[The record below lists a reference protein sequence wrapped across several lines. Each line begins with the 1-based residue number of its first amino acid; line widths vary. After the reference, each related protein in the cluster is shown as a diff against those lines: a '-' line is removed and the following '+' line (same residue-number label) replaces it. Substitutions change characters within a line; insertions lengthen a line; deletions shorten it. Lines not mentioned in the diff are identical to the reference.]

1 MKILFLTHYFYPEG
15 NAPATRTYEHCKCW
29 VKQGHSV
36 TVVTCAPNCP
46 SGVVYDGYKNR
57 LFCKET
63 IDGITVVRLWTFL
76 APNKGFFRR
85 ILNYLSYMA
94 AACLYSACQFRKPD
108 VLIAT
113 SPQFFCGWAGVVCRF
128 FRRWPFILE
137 IRDIWPESITTV
149 GAMKKSLII
158 RILEKMETI
167 MYRSADHIVAV
178 GNGYKKKITDKGIPQ
193 EKVSVITNGVMPD
206 FFTREPAE
214 KALRSKYGS
223 VGKFVCAYI
232 GTVGMAHGLEVV
244 LKAADAAGSGRFDD
258 VVFWIV
264 GDGAE
269 RESLEEKAKAMKL
282 ENVVFTGRLPKEMMQ
297 SVIAECDAVLV
308 HLRGSELFGTVIPSK
323 IFEFMAGNLPIIM
336 GVKGPAL
343 EIVLESSGGVEMTP
357 DDPESL
363 LKSIDAIRQ
372 SPPDTFRGRNYVMK
386 HYNRERLA
394 GEMIAICK
402 QCASLGVVGKS

>member
-29 VKQGHSV
+29 VKAGHDV

-57 LFCKET
+57 LYFKET
-63 IDGITVVRLWTFL
+63 VDGITVVRLWTFL
-76 APNKGFFRR
+76 ASNKGFFRR
-85 ILNYLSYMA
+85 ILNYISYMA
-94 AACLYSACQFRKPD
+94 AACLYGIFLARKPD

-113 SPQFFCGWAGVVCRF
+113 SPQFFCGWAGGVCRF

-149 GAMKKSLII
+149 GAMKKSLIVK
-158 RILEKMETI
+158 ILEKMEII
-167 MYRSADHIVAV
+167 MYRSADHIVTV
-178 GNGYKKKITDKGIPQ
+178 GNGYKDKITDKGIAP
-193 EKVSVITNGVMPD
+193 EKVSVVTNGVMPD
-206 FFTREPAE
+206 LFTTEPGGN
-214 KALRSKYGS
+214 ALRSKYGS

-244 LKAADAAGSGRFDD
+244 LKAADLAKTRQFNDL
-258 VVFWIV
+258 VFWIV
-264 GDGAE
+264 GDGAK
-269 RESLEEKAKAMKL
+269 REILEQQAKSMKL
-282 ENVVFTGRLPKEMMQ
+282 ENVVFTGRLPKQMMQ
-297 SVIAECDAVLV
+297 SVISECDAVLV

-323 IFEFMAGNLPIIM
+323 IFEFMAGNIPIIM

-343 EIVLESSGGVEMTP
+343 EIVLESNSGVEMTP

-363 LKSIDAIRQ
+363 LVCVNKIRESSLDIFQ
-372 SPPDTFRGRNYVMK
+372 GRDYVMR

-394 GEMIAICK
+394 GEMIAICEK
-402 QCASLGVVGKS
+402 YARSNVVGKS